1 MSATLA
7 RRLSIFPLCFSLV
20 PGLGSAQGTIDPL
33 NPASCTTEKGWID
46 VATAF
51 LKALSDARASGR
63 ITEQQHVDL
72 SVWFSQMENYLLQ
85 TNDTKGFC
93 EGMILA
99 RQGHGF

>member
-7 RRLSIFPLCFSLV
+7 CRLSILSLCLGLL
-20 PGLGSAQGTIDPL
+20 PGLGSAQGTTDPL

-51 LKALSDARASGR
+51 LKAMSNAKDTGR
-63 ITEQQHVDL
+63 ISEQQHVEL

-99 RQGHGF
+99 RQSHGF